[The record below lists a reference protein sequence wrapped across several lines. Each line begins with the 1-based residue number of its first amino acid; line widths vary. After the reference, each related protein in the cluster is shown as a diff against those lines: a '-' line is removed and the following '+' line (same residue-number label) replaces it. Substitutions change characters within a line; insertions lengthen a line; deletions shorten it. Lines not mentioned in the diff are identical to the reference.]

1 MNDRM
6 RLRRGFVMLLAGAIS
21 MTAFGCVAP
30 DNAAPPT
37 KHVVWIAGDEEY
49 RSEEALPQ
57 LARILERVP
66 GLRCTVLHSRDP
78 ATGAIDPNASHSI
91 PGLEALASA
100 DLVVLLIRFR
110 DLPDADMRHF
120 VDYVESG
127 KPIVALRTSTHAFRI
142 DGDRTYARYSF
153 DATDEL
159 APGWDGGF
167 GRRFL
172 GETWI
177 AHHGEHG
184 VEGTRGLLP
193 ADADPARAH
202 SILRGIAD
210 GAIFD
215 PADVYTVR
223 LPLPAGCT
231 PLVFGEVT
239 ASLSPDSPPTTAR
252 AKNDP
257 MMPIA
262 WTRVLASPHGEQRIF
277 TTTLGSS
284 QAFLHE
290 ASRRLLVNA
299 CLWALGRE
307 DAITP
312 ALDVSRA
319 GSYEPTG
326 FGFRTR

>member
-1 MNDRM
+1 MNHRM
-6 RLRRGFVMLLAGAIS
+6 RVRR
-21 MTAFGCVAP
+21 GCVAVFAGWISTITLGCIAP
-30 DNAAPPT
+30 NVARPPT

-49 RSEEALPQ
+49 RSEESLPE
-57 LARILERVP
+57 LARIVERLP
-66 GLRCTVLHSRDP
+66 GVRCTVLHSRDP
-78 ATGAIDPNASHSI
+78 ISGAIDPNASHSI
-91 PGLEALASA
+91 PGLEALESA

-120 VDYVESG
+120 VDYVERG
-127 KPIVALRTSTHAFRI
+127 QPIVALRTSTHAFRI
-142 DGDRTYARYSF
+142 GTDRKYSRYSF
-153 DATDEL
+153 DATDEI

-167 GRRFL
+167 GRKIL

-184 VEGTRGLLP
+184 VEGTRGRLP
-193 ADADPARAH
+193 AEVDPARAH
-202 SILRGIAD
+202 PILRGIAD

-215 PADVYTVR
+215 PSDVYSVR
-223 LPLPAGCT
+223 LPLPEGCT
-231 PLVFGEVT
+231 PIVFGEVT
-239 ASLSPDSPPTTAR
+239 ATLSPDASATSER

-262 WTRVLASPHGEQRIF
+262 WTRVLHSAHGQQRIF

-307 DAITP
+307 DEITP
-312 ALDVSRA
+312 ALDVSLTGNYR
-319 GSYEPTG
+319 PTA
-326 FGFRTR
+326 FGFRAR